1 MEENQPNNGWRPT
14 LRRNKMIVRI
24 EKIKMQQTTPY
35 LLAVDIDIADED
47 SLYTGNLRRAMD
59 ALLLIATEL
68 GETNT
73 DSIMHRIAV
82 DVLTVDKVDYEQM
95 QTAISA
101 LLHHYYSVVNIHTT
115 DGVVT
120 WSIGTFKVI
129 F

>member
-1 MEENQPNNGWRPT
+1 MEENQPTNGWRPT
-14 LRRNKMIVRI
+14 LRRNKMLVRI

-68 GETNT
+68 GETDT
-73 DSIMHRIAV
+73 DSIMHRIAD
-82 DVLTVDKVDYEQM
+82 DVLTVDKVDYDQM
-95 QTAISA
+95 RTAISA

>member
-1 MEENQPNNGWRPT
+1 MGETQPNNGWRPT

-47 SLYTGNLRRAMD
+47 TIYRGNLRRAMD

-82 DVLTVDKVDYEQM
+82 DVLTADKVDYDQM
-95 QTAISA
+95 RTAISA

>member
-14 LRRNKMIVRI
+14 LRRNKMIARI

-68 GETNT
+68 GETDT
-73 DSIMHRIAV
+73 DSIMHRIAD
-82 DVLTVDKVDYEQM
+82 DVLTVDKVDYDQM
-95 QTAISA
+95 RTAISA

>member
-1 MEENQPNNGWRPT
+1 MGENQPNNGWRPT

-24 EKIKMQQTTPY
+24 EKIKMQQNTPY
-35 LLAVDIDIADED
+35 LLAIDIDIAGED
-47 SLYTGNLRRAMD
+47 SLYKGDLRRAMD

-68 GETNT
+68 GETDT
-73 DSIMHRIAV
+73 DSIMHRIAD
-82 DVLTVDKVDYEQM
+82 DVLTVDKVDYDQM
-95 QTAISA
+95 RTAISA

>member
-14 LRRNKMIVRI
+14 LRRNKMFVRI

-68 GETNT
+68 GETDT
-73 DSIMHRIAV
+73 DSIMHRIAD
-82 DVLTVDKVDYEQM
+82 DVLTVDKVDYDQM
-95 QTAISA
+95 RTAISA
-101 LLHHYYSVVNIHTT
+101 LLHHYYSVVNIQTT

-120 WSIGTFKVI
+120 WTIGTFKVI

>member
-47 SLYTGNLRRAMD
+47 SLYTGNPRRAMD

-68 GETNT
+68 GETDT
-73 DSIMHRIAV
+73 DSIMHRIAD
-82 DVLTVDKVDYEQM
+82 DVLTVDKVDYDQM
-95 QTAISA
+95 RTAISA

-115 DGVVT
+115 DGVIT

>member
-1 MEENQPNNGWRPT
+1 MGENQPNNGWRPT
-14 LRRNKMIVRI
+14 LRRNKMLVRI
-24 EKIKMQQTTPY
+24 EKIKMQQNTPY
-35 LLAVDIDIADED
+35 LLSVDIDIADED
-47 SLYTGNLRRAMD
+47 SLYKGNLCRAMD

-73 DSIMHRIAV
+73 DSIIHRIAV
-82 DVLTVDKVDYEQM
+82 DVLTVDKVEYDQM
-95 QTAISA
+95 RTAISA

>member
-1 MEENQPNNGWRPT
+1 MF
-14 LRRNKMIVRI
+14 VRI
-24 EKIKMQQTTPY
+24 EKIKMQQNTPY
-35 LLAVDIDIADED
+35 LLSIDIDIADED

-68 GETNT
+68 GETDT
-73 DSIMHRIAV
+73 DSIMQRIAV
-82 DVLTVDKVDYEQM
+82 DVLTVDRVKNDQM
-95 QTAISA
+95 RTAIST
-101 LLHHYYSVVNIHTT
+101 LLHHYYSVVNIDTT

>member
-1 MEENQPNNGWRPT
+1 
-14 LRRNKMIVRI
+14 MIVRI

-47 SLYTGNLRRAMD
+47 TIYTGNIRRAMD

-68 GETNT
+68 GETDT

-82 DVLTVDKVDYEQM
+82 DVLTVDKVDYDQM
-95 QTAISA
+95 RTAISA

>member
-68 GETNT
+68 GETDT

-82 DVLTVDKVDYEQM
+82 DVLTVDKVDYDQM

>member
-47 SLYTGNLRRAMD
+47 TLYTGNLRRAMD

-68 GETNT
+68 GETDT
-73 DSIMHRIAV
+73 DSIMHRIAD
-82 DVLTVDKVDYEQM
+82 DVLTVDKVDYDQM
-95 QTAISA
+95 RTAISA

-115 DGVVT
+115 DDVVT

>member
-35 LLAVDIDIADED
+35 LLTVDIDIADED
-47 SLYTGNLRRAMD
+47 ILYKGNLCRATD

-82 DVLTVDKVDYEQM
+82 DVLTDDKVEYDQM
-95 QTAISA
+95 RTAISA
-101 LLHHYYSVVNIHTT
+101 LLHHYYSVVNIQTT
-115 DGVVT
+115 DGVFS

>member
-1 MEENQPNNGWRPT
+1 
-14 LRRNKMIVRI
+14 MIVRI

-47 SLYTGNLRRAMD
+47 RVYTGNPRRAMD

-68 GETNT
+68 GEADT
-73 DSIMHRIAV
+73 DSIMHRIAD
-82 DVLTVDKVDYEQM
+82 DVLAGDKVDYDQM
-95 QTAISA
+95 RTAISA
-101 LLHHYYSVVNIHTT
+101 LLHHYYPVVNIHTT

-120 WSIGTFKVI
+120 WSIGTFNVI

>member
-1 MEENQPNNGWRPT
+1 MEKNQPNNGWRPT

-68 GETNT
+68 GETDT
-73 DSIMHRIAV
+73 DSIMHRIAD
-82 DVLTVDKVDYEQM
+82 DVLTVDKVDYDQM
-95 QTAISA
+95 RTAISA
-101 LLHHYYSVVNIHTT
+101 LLHHYYSVVNIHTM

-129 F
+129 L

>member
-1 MEENQPNNGWRPT
+1 
-14 LRRNKMIVRI
+14 MIVRI

-59 ALLLIATEL
+59 ALLVIATEL

-73 DSIMHRIAV
+73 DSIIHRIAD
-82 DVLTVDKVDYEQM
+82 DVLTVDKVDYDQM
-95 QTAISA
+95 RTAISA

-115 DGVVT
+115 ADVVT

>member
-24 EKIKMQQTTPY
+24 EKTKMQQTTPY

-73 DSIMHRIAV
+73 DSIMHRIAD
-82 DVLTVDKVDYEQM
+82 DVLTVDKVDYDQM
-95 QTAISA
+95 RTAISA

>member
-68 GETNT
+68 GETDT
-73 DSIMHRIAV
+73 DSIMHRIAD
-82 DVLTVDKVDYEQM
+82 DVLTVDKVDYDQM
-95 QTAISA
+95 RTAISV

>member
-47 SLYTGNLRRAMD
+47 SLYTGNIRRAMD

-68 GETNT
+68 GETDT
-73 DSIMHRIAV
+73 DSILYRIAD
-82 DVLTVDKVDYEQM
+82 DVLTVDKVDYDQM
-95 QTAISA
+95 RTAISA

>member
-1 MEENQPNNGWRPT
+1 MGENQPNNGWRPT
-14 LRRNKMIVRI
+14 LRSNKMFVRI
-24 EKIKMQQTTPY
+24 EKIKMQQNTPY
-35 LLAVDIDIADED
+35 LLSIDIDIADED

-68 GETNT
+68 GETDT
-73 DSIMHRIAV
+73 DSIMQRIAV
-82 DVLTVDKVDYEQM
+82 DVLTVDRVKNDQM
-95 QTAISA
+95 RTAIST
-101 LLHHYYSVVNIHTT
+101 LLHHYYSVVNIDTT

>member
-1 MEENQPNNGWRPT
+1 MGENQPNNGWRPT
-14 LRRNKMIVRI
+14 LRRNKMFVRI
-24 EKIKMQQTTPY
+24 EKIKMQQNTPY
-35 LLAVDIDIADED
+35 LMAVDIDIADED

-68 GETNT
+68 GETDT

-82 DVLTVDKVDYEQM
+82 DVLTVDKVDYDQM
-95 QTAISA
+95 RTAISA

>member
-1 MEENQPNNGWRPT
+1 MGENQPNNGWRPT
-14 LRRNKMIVRI
+14 LRRNKMTVRI
-24 EKIKMQQTTPY
+24 EKIKMQQNTPY
-35 LLAVDIDIADED
+35 LLAIDIDIAGED
-47 SLYTGNLRRAMD
+47 TLYKGDLRRAMD

-68 GETNT
+68 GETDT
-73 DSIMHRIAV
+73 DSIMHRIAD
-82 DVLTVDKVDYEQM
+82 DVLTVDKVDYDQM
-95 QTAISA
+95 RTAISA

>member
-47 SLYTGNLRRAMD
+47 SIYTGNLRRAMD

-73 DSIMHRIAV
+73 DSIMHRIAD
-82 DVLTVDKVDYEQM
+82 DVLTVDKVDYDQM
-95 QTAISA
+95 RTAISA
-101 LLHHYYSVVNIHTT
+101 LLHHYYSVVNIHIT

>member
-14 LRRNKMIVRI
+14 LRRNKMFVRI

-47 SLYTGNLRRAMD
+47 TLYTGNLRRAMD

-73 DSIMHRIAV
+73 DSIMRRIAD
-82 DVLTVDKVDYEQM
+82 DVLTVDKVDYDQM
-95 QTAISA
+95 RTAISA
-101 LLHHYYSVVNIHTT
+101 LLHHYYSVVNIQTT

>member
-14 LRRNKMIVRI
+14 LRSNKMIVRI

-47 SLYTGNLRRAMD
+47 SLYRGNPRRAMD

-68 GETNT
+68 GETDT
-73 DSIMHRIAV
+73 DSIMHRIAD
-82 DVLTVDKVDYEQM
+82 DVLTVDKVDYDQM
-95 QTAISA
+95 RTAISA

>member
-1 MEENQPNNGWRPT
+1 MGENQPNNGWRPT

-24 EKIKMQQTTPY
+24 EKIKMQQNTPY
-35 LLAVDIDIADED
+35 LLSVDIDIADED
-47 SLYTGNLRRAMD
+47 SLYKGNLCRAMD

-68 GETNT
+68 GETDT

-82 DVLTVDKVDYEQM
+82 DVLTVDKVEYDQM
-95 QTAISA
+95 RTAISA
-101 LLHHYYSVVNIHTT
+101 LLHHYYSVVNIQTA

>member
-59 ALLLIATEL
+59 ALWLIATEL
-68 GETNT
+68 GETDT
-73 DSIMHRIAV
+73 DSIMHRIAD
-82 DVLTVDKVDYEQM
+82 DVLTVDKVDYDQM
-95 QTAISA
+95 RTAISA